1 MPSITARLTRGLARI
16 RSTWRELDYAQ
27 RRRFEVMTGLGE
39 TAPKPPTRRQGDD
52 AADSRVAG

>member
-16 RSTWRELDYAQ
+16 RSTWQELDHAQ

-39 TAPKPPTRRQGDD
+39 TAPKPRTRRQGDD
-52 AADSRVAG
+52 AADSHAAG

>member
-1 MPSITARLTRGLARI
+1 MASITARLTRGLARI

-39 TAPKPPTRRQGDD
+39 TAPNPPTRRQGDD
-52 AADSRVAG
+52 EADTDAAG